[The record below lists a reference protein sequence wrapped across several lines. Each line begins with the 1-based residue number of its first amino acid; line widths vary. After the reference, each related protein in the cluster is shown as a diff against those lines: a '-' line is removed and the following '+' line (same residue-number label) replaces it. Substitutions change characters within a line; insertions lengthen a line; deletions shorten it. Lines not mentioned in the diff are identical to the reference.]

1 MKYLKLAVALVVS
14 TMSLT
19 TLAGNIPSTDISD
32 NYIGAGHSQDVNGGS
47 KYDIQ
52 SMTVSRTGTWM
63 TVDIFTNFV
72 GHNDNGIGFGDLFMA
87 ADENDP
93 NANPWNPDGTAANGY
108 KTDRFA
114 GDNGTSDHGD
124 HVPTTQTDWNYA
136 YTLQDWKPGHT
147 GSWDDR
153 DNLTSGKGRLV
164 SGFGDSD
171 LRHSNT
177 GSNRHHQAVALN
189 HSSYSS
195 EYSSSNAY
203 NNIHTSGSTINADT
217 SHWNA
222 GWSNWSAGNGK
233 ISFAFDVSGTALA
246 SANQIAFRWAM
257 TCAND
262 IIEGL
267 VSVNTTPPPLP
278 VPEPHTLLL
287 MLLGLAGISYRR
299 KLSQ

>member
-1 MKYLKLAVALVVS
+1 MLYFKSIAACI
-14 TMSLT
+14 LT
-19 TLAGNIPSTDISD
+19 VLPLTVFAGNITSTNISD

-72 GHNDNGIGFGDLFMA
+72 GHNDNSIGFGDLFMA

-93 NANPWNPDGTAANGY
+93 NANPWKPDGTAANNY
-108 KTDRFA
+108 NTDRFA
-114 GDNGTSDHGD
+114 GNDYNGN
-124 HVPTTQTDWNYA
+124 HVATTNTNWNYA
-136 YTLQDWKPGHT
+136 YTLQDWTAG
-147 GSWDDR
+147 GQYDDR
-153 DNLTSGKGRLV
+153 DASSGQGRLV
-164 SGFGDSD
+164 SGFDDSD

-177 GSNRHHQAVALN
+177 SSHRRHQAVALN
-189 HSSYSS
+189 SSVYNGSNNS
-195 EYSSSNAY
+195 NNAY
-203 NNIHTSGSTINADT
+203 DNLHYNGTTANADS
-217 SHWNA
+217 SHWNY
-222 GWSNWSAGNGK
+222 GSNSWSSANGK

-278 VPEPHTLLL
+278 VPEPQTLLL